1 MKILGVSLGTKNGNN
16 DTMCRV
22 ALEEAKKLGAEI
34 EFIHAFDW
42 DFQTCSGCVAC
53 SRGLVMGKGMV
64 CTRKDDYKAFYEKM
78 VDADGVLFVDPIYE
92 SGASGLFHILT
103 DRMGPG
109 HDSGM
114 MLGAHFQ
121 MLEKTGQGLDMKYFK
136 QKPVSF
142 VGIGGSDWAVRV
154 ETDHAM
160 LAMSPAWR
168 VVDNDYFSWS
178 KDVIMQ
184 DDKIERMREI
194 ARNLVEAAKEIAAI
208 NDEIFA
214 RGGMPIVETN
224 DKDFWKG
231 KEGACP
237 HCHGNA
243 FYIYPGT
250 TQAVCELC
258 GLEGRLNIVDGAFKF
273 TNDTSIVPNGLLE
286 HAHDSISGKKM
297 HGDDIF
303 ENEGRLMDLFKDPEF
318 KARKEHYTAVC
329 EATPSPS
336 K

>member
-22 ALEEAKKLGAEI
+22 ALEAARDAGAEI

-42 DFQTCSGCVAC
+42 NFDYCTGCVAC
-53 SRGLVMGKGMV
+53 SRALVMGKGMV
-64 CTRKDDYKAFYEKM
+64 CTRKDDYKAFYEKLQ
-78 VDADGVLFVDPIYE
+78 DADGVLFVDPIFE
-92 SGASGLFHILT
+92 SGGSGLFHTLC

-121 MLEKTGQGLDMKYFK
+121 MLQEKGQGLDPWYFR
-136 QKPVSF
+136 QKSVSF

-160 LAMSPAWR
+160 LAMSPGWK
-168 VVDNDYFSWS
+168 VVNNEFFSWC

-184 DDKIERMREI
+184 DDKVERMKEI
-194 ARNLVEAAKEIAAI
+194 GRNLVEAAREIMEDNAKM
-208 NDEIFA
+208 EIPVA
-214 RGGMPIVETN
+214 ENT
-224 DKDFWKG
+224 KSYWKG

-237 HCHGNA
+237 HCQGNN

-250 TQAVCELC
+250 THCVCELC
-258 GLEGRLNIVDGAFKF
+258 GLEGTLEIVDGAFKF
-273 TNDTSIVPNGLLE
+273 KFDPAE
-286 HAHDSISGKKM
+286 EWRAHDIISGKKA
-297 HGDDIF
+297 HGEDIF
-303 ENEGRLMDLFKDPEF
+303 ENEGRLMDLGKDPEF
-318 KARKEHYTAVC
+318 KARKAYYTAVI
-329 EATPSPS
+329 EPTPAPS
-336 K
+336 KEA